1 VSELVSISP
10 LGKIIGTVTPNLLSH
25 SADYK
30 ISDDKTIDTIAKTV
44 LGSAIGLTIGHII
57 DSVMEVRNK
66 NISYMICLK
75 VLILNSI
82 RRFDRNLQN
91 QLPRS

>member
-57 DSVMEVRNK
+57 DSVMEVEREK
-66 NISYMICLK
+66 F
-75 VLILNSI
+75 SI
-82 RRFDRNLQN
+82 KSPC
-91 QLPRS
+91 LPRKENPFAEAITEWK